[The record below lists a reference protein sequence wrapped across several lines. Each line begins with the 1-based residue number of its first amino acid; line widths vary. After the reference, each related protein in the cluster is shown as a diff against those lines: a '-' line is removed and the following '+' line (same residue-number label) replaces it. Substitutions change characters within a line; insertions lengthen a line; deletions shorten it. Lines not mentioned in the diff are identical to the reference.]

1 MKKTE
6 LMTTVS
12 SSFNK
17 IGFRLKK
24 HSPEILIVTGVVGT
38 VVSAVMACKA
48 TTKMSEILEKT
59 KEDVESI
66 HNCAADES
74 LSEEYTPE
82 DVKKDLA
89 IVYIRTGVKFAKLYA
104 PAVALGALSIGSI
117 LVSNNILRKR
127 NVALVA
133 AYATVDKGFKEY
145 RTRVVER
152 FGEEVDRELKHNI
165 KAKKIEKVIVGEDGK
180 EKKVKETINVVEKD
194 SLSDYSF
201 FFEESNPYWEKDG
214 NYNRMFLLAQ
224 QQYANDL
231 LRSKGYLF
239 LNDVLKELGIQGTP
253 EQVKM
258 GQIVGWVY
266 DPNSQKGDN
275 YVDFG
280 LYEGYRRD
288 DIAFVKDSTVG
299 DRLPGNERYERVV
312 ILDFNVDGNI
322 LDLM

>member
-17 IGFRLKK
+17 MGFKLKK
-24 HSPEILIVTGVVGT
+24 HSPEILVVAGVVGT

-48 TTKMSEILEKT
+48 TTKASVILEKA
-59 KEDVESI
+59 KEDINSI
-66 HNCAADES
+66 HDCAANEEFV
-74 LSEEYTPE
+74 EEYTLE
-82 DVKKDLA
+82 DVKKDLT
-89 IVYIRTGVKFAKLYA
+89 IVYVQTGIKLAKLYA

-117 LVSNNILRKR
+117 LASNNILRKR
-127 NVALVA
+127 NVALAA

-145 RTRVVER
+145 RNHVVER
-152 FGEEVDRELKHNI
+152 FGEEVDRELKHGI
-165 KAKKIEKVIVGEDGK
+165 KAKKIEKVTVGEDGK
-180 EKKVKETINVVEKD
+180 EKKVKETISVVERD

-224 QQYANDL
+224 QQYANDK
-231 LRSKGYLF
+231 LRANGYLY
-239 LNDVLKELGIQGTP
+239 LNDVLDTLGIPRT
-253 EQVKM
+253 KA

-266 DPNSQKGDN
+266 NPDNPNGDN

-280 LYEGYRRD
+280 IYETYRRD
-288 DIAFVKDSTVG
+288 EESFVKDKAMG
-299 DRLPGNERYERVV
+299 EIFGNEVYERVV
-312 ILDFNVDGNI
+312 LLDFNVDGNI